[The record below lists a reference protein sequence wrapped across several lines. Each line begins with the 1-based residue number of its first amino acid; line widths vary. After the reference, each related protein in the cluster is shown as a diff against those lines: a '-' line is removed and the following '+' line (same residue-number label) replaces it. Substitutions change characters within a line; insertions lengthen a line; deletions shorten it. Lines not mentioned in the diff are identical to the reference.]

1 MVTEVLFFIIALFL
15 LISGLDYIVGNK
27 LGLGSQFK
35 KGVEASGS
43 LALNMIGIYILA
55 PLLTEG
61 LMTIILP
68 ATNVLRVDPSLV
80 PASFLAV
87 DMGGFQLAQS
97 LAATSE
103 MANFSGILLASNLGA
118 TISFSIPVAL
128 GMIKKE
134 DLPYFLR
141 GLVIGFIALP
151 FGAFVGGLVQGIAGA
166 ELLRNCM
173 PLFVLSLI
181 LAYCTMRHTSQTVK
195 CFGMLS
201 KVIVTMSI
209 VGLIAIGLE
218 VVLGIELLPS
228 YVPPLSE
235 AAEVVVRIGLFL
247 AGAYPMLKVL
257 ERVMTKYCGPIA
269 RVLKVNEATIV
280 GMIGSLAS
288 NLLTFAEVEKMN
300 HKGKVL
306 ASAVAISGAFVLG
319 GQLAFVSTMAGD
331 MVIPFIVSKV
341 TGAIFAFIIVQLT
354 YKDV

>member
-15 LISGLDYIVGNK
+15 LISGLDYIIGNK
-27 LGLGSQFK
+27 LGLGNQFK

-61 LMTIILP
+61 LMTVILP
-68 ATNVLRVDPSLV
+68 VTNILKVDPSLV

-87 DMGGFQLAQS
+87 DMGGFQLAQN
-97 LAATSE
+97 LAATSQ
-103 MANFSGILLASNLGA
+103 MANFSGILLASSLGA

-141 GLVIGFIALP
+141 GLVIGLIALP
-151 FGAFVGGLVQGIAGA
+151 FGSFIGGLVQGIAFG

-181 LAYCTMRHTSQTVK
+181 LAYCTMRYTVQTVK
-195 CFGMLS
+195 CFGILS

-209 VGLIAIGLE
+209 IGLIAVGLE
-218 VVLGIELLPS
+218 VILGIELLPS
-228 YVPPLSE
+228 YAPPLSE

-257 ERVMTKYCGPIA
+257 ERVMAKYCVPIA

-331 MVIPFIVSKV
+331 MVVPFIVSKLS
-341 TGAIFAFIIVQLT
+341 GALFALIIVQLT

>member
-15 LISGLDYIVGNK
+15 LISGLDYIIGNK
-27 LGLGSQFK
+27 LGLGNQFK

-61 LMTIILP
+61 LMTVILP
-68 ATNVLRVDPSLV
+68 VTNILKVDPSLV

-87 DMGGFQLAQS
+87 DMGGFQLAQN
-97 LAATSE
+97 LAATSQ
-103 MANFSGILLASNLGA
+103 MANFSGILLASSLGA

-141 GLVIGFIALP
+141 GLVIGLIALP
-151 FGAFVGGLVQGIAGA
+151 FGSFIGGLVQGIAFG

-181 LAYCTMRHTSQTVK
+181 LAYCTMRYTVQTVK
-195 CFGMLS
+195 CFGILS

-209 VGLIAIGLE
+209 IGLIAVGLE
-218 VVLGIELLPS
+218 VILGIELLPS
-228 YVPPLSE
+228 YAPPLSE

-257 ERVMTKYCGPIA
+257 ERVMAKYCVPIA

-331 MVIPFIVSKV
+331 MVIPFIVSKLS
-341 TGAIFAFIIVQLT
+341 GALFALIIVQLT